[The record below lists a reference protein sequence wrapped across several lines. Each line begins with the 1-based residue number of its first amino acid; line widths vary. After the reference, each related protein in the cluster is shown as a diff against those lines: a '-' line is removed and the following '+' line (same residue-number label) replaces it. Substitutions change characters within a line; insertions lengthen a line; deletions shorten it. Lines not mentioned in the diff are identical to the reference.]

1 MNIDKLEGRELAV
14 LVHERIF
21 GESVPD
27 VSPNDSWWIHL
38 PDYPGDIAA
47 AWLVVEKISELWPDA
62 SERFVIYKSHYDDK
76 WVVGWQTLAFL
87 HFEDSTGWIDTDKL
101 ENYKAPMA
109 SADTA
114 PLAICRA
121 VLKAMEE

>member
-38 PDYPGDIAA
+38 PDYPGDISA
-47 AWLVVEKISELWPDA
+47 AWLVEERIAELGLIDEYCRHLNDIANARWDAGEKLGRS
-62 SERFVIYKSHYDDK
+62 
-76 WVVGWQTLAFL
+76 WQLIHATP
-87 HFEDSTGWIDTDKL
+87 EDR
-101 ENYKAPMA
+101 
-109 SADTA
+109 
-114 PLAICRA
+114 CRA
-121 VLKAMEE
+121 ALKAVESR